1 MYKWFRKTFPCK
13 SCLIYILGHHGR
25 KKKYFCLLCL
35 ARFFSLGSLTIALH
49 VQTIQLI
56 VNIFLLL
63 CGILCYWSQIC
74 HRNIAVLG
82 EASATY
88 FFFLGWKKTCGG
100 NVRPCTGKSTFQAPV
115 HNLKLRRGSNRET
128 ISAVT
133 SILVIL
139 ITTFQ
144 DDMYRSS
151 VWKSPH
157 AMRFESLHLCS
168 SGRSEIG
175 MGWGLELFVHGCVEC
190 KHKASIYT
198 KLNYAVVP
206 NASEWTRKDSWEDAG
221 SFCYDI
227 FW

>member
-1 MYKWFRKTFPCK
+1 MYRWFRKTFLCK
-13 SCLIYILGHHGR
+13 SCLIYILRQHGH
-25 KKKYFCLLCL
+25 KKKYFCLVCV

-63 CGILCYWSQIC
+63 CGILCHWSQMC
-74 HRNIAVLG
+74 HKKHCCAGWSNCNI
-82 EASATY
+82 
-88 FFFLGWKKTCGG
+88 FFFLVWKKTCGG
-100 NVRPCTGKSTFQAPV
+100 KVRPCTGKPIFQAPV

-151 VWKSPH
+151 VKV
-157 AMRFESLHLCS
+157 S
-168 SGRSEIG
+168 SC
-175 MGWGLELFVHGCVEC
+175 GL
-190 KHKASIYT
+190 KACICAQVGS
-198 KLNYAVVP
+198 
-206 NASEWTRKDSWEDAG
+206 RK
-221 SFCYDI
+221 
-227 FW
+227 